1 MSRFSAKITGCLGRR
16 ALLRKSVGVGIASTI
31 GVRNTR
37 IATAAEGD
45 ELWRFKAGSLI
56 VSSPTVVDNTVY
68 FGTNGSDVYAVDA
81 ETGEEQ
87 WQFEA
92 GRYINA
98 TPTVVD
104 EVLYISSND
113 QHIYALDRTNGE
125 ELWRFDTG
133 DVIRSSPTVADG
145 TVFVGNG
152 DFGEEDTTGAG
163 LYAVD
168 AISGEQQW
176 QFETNARISS
186 SPVVKDGIVL
196 FGSYDGNVYALDS
209 ETGEQRWASETG
221 GGRSSPT
228 VTDETVYIGG
238 WQDGNVYAF
247 DVDSGDLRWE
257 FETDDIV
264 SSSPTVATGSVFV
277 GSADNNVYAIDAD
290 SGEPEWVFE
299 TGSTVASS
307 PTIVGE
313 RVFIGSGDGN
323 VYALDSTEGSELWR
337 FETNDEVSSS
347 PIVVDGVLYIGSRE
361 GRDEGTIYAL
371 EAGIDGSSEGSR
383 AHDGSLN
390 HHETWRHAGQ
400 DINIDAFS
408 EGDNGATNP
417 VAAIFRRASED
428 TGLVGTIL
436 AAGIA
441 SGGYLTYKWRQ
452 SSKESDEKATETTG
466 SVANPSHAGPG
477 SGDVGISSYSEF
489 DFRETVRKESQY
501 RIDTAVIGDDH
512 QSVWVLKYD
521 PQDDET
527 VDKANLEE
535 LLGRIEPWTK
545 FDDHPHLISVYGY
558 GTEPLPWV
566 AVEPADYPTLIETA
580 ADYSLSQRIGF
591 LIETCEAVHHVSRY
605 GFNYD
610 VLVPE
615 SLLIAPENML
625 KLRGVLDYINPTENS
640 AYEPPG
646 EIQGQTTESALVYR
660 LGAIG
665 YELLSGHPPDDAG
678 SSVVL
683 PSERNPELSEGIDRI
698 LLKSIAT
705 DPDERYETVL
715 HLRDNLSAVVTEL
728 DI

>member
-31 GVRNTR
+31 GVRSTR

-152 DFGEEDTTGAG
+152 DSGEEDTTGAG

-209 ETGEQRWASETG
+209 KTGEQRWASETG

-247 DVDSGDLRWE
+247 DVDTGDLRWE

-264 SSSPTVATGSVFV
+264 SSSPTVAAGSVFV
-277 GSADNNVYAIDAD
+277 GSSDNNVYAIDAD

-323 VYALDSTEGSELWR
+323 VYALDSTEGTELWR
-337 FETNDEVSSS
+337 FGTNDEVSSS
-347 PIVVDGVLYIGSRE
+347 PIVVDGVVYIGSRE

-408 EGDNGATNP
+408 GGDNGGTNP

-452 SSKESDEKATETTG
+452 SSRENEEKATETRG
-466 SVANPSHAGPG
+466 SVANRSHAGPG
-477 SGDVGISSYSEF
+477 NSDVRISSYDEF
-489 DFRETVRKESQY
+489 DFTETVREGSQY
-501 RIDTAVIGDDH
+501 QIEAAVTRGDH
-512 QSVWVLKYD
+512 QSAWVITYNS
-521 PQDDET
+521 QDSET
-527 VDKANLEE
+527 IEATNLEE
-535 LLGRIEPWTK
+535 FNDRIEPWTK
-545 FDDHPHLISVYGY
+545 FEDHPHLISVYGY
-558 GTEPLPWV
+558 GTEPLPWI
-566 AVEPADYPTLIETA
+566 ATEPADCPTLVETA
-580 ADYSLSQRIGF
+580 TDYSISQRIAF
-591 LIETCEAVHHVSRY
+591 VEEACEAVHHVSRY

-610 VLVPE
+610 VLAPE
-615 SLLIAPENML
+615 SLLVTPEDTL
-625 KLRGVLDYINPTENS
+625 KLRGVLDYITPTEKTP
-640 AYEPPG
+640 YEPPAKK
-646 EIQGQTTESALVYR
+646 QGQTAESAAVYR

-665 YELLSGHPPDDAG
+665 YEILSGQPLDDAG
-678 SSVVL
+678 SSVT
-683 PSERNPELSEGIDRI
+683 PASERNPKLPKKLNRT
-698 LLKSIAT
+698 LLMALAA
-705 DPDERYETVL
+705 DPDDRHETVL
-715 HLRDNLSAVVTEL
+715 HLRDEL
-728 DI
+728 DQGLR